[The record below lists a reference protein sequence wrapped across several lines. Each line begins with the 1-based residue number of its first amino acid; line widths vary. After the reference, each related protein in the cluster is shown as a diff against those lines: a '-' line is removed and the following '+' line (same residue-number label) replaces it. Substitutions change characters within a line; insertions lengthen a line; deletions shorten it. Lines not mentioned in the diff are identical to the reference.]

1 MKVLPLL
8 VPSVILVV
16 ALSFYFGSFNSGLS
30 SDQSVWGAFGDYV
43 GGILNPVLTFTTIYL
58 LIKSLDSQNR
68 SLDNAERQA
77 LEARD
82 ALLKQQET
90 EGLKQFDSLFFVFTE
105 IAANTYGRFV
115 IRVGHNKEF
124 LGHEGITYVSERLER
139 TSAESKD
146 VIAEFERLDE
156 SHHNV
161 IYELVQ
167 AYCSIFKMI
176 LEFCP
181 EAQRDR
187 YISIAVSVVPV
198 KVVHLLS
205 MAEAYTKWPV
215 LESTRTAGFFDKA
228 SVVGLVK
235 HFKKLAEK

>member
-90 EGLKQFDSLFFVFTE
+90 EGLKQFDSLFLCLQKSQQ
-105 IAANTYGRFV
+105 
-115 IRVGHNKEF
+115 IRMGD
-124 LGHEGITYVSERLER
+124 LL
-139 TSAESKD
+139 
-146 VIAEFERLDE
+146 L
-156 SHHNV
+156 
-161 IYELVQ
+161 ELVT
-167 AYCSIFKMI
+167 
-176 LEFCP
+176 
-181 EAQRDR
+181 
-187 YISIAVSVVPV
+187 
-198 KVVHLLS
+198 
-205 MAEAYTKWPV
+205 TKSFWGMRV
-215 LESTRTAGFFDKA
+215 
-228 SVVGLVK
+228 
-235 HFKKLAEK
+235 